1 MDFPH
6 FSPPSLKDVA
16 REAGV
21 SRATAQRALSN
32 SPRCLPET
40 KAKVQAAAASLGY
53 KPQPVFA
60 AMGARSRRTL
70 MGDLPLAYIEAT
82 ESRHRAGGAYFEAA
96 SERAYALGY
105 KLHRI
110 DLDTWTPIQRI
121 WDILHTRGFGGVL
134 VGGVRA
140 DNHSILLEN
149 KRFPIVCCG
158 RVDPLPFHTVRPAIL
173 SAVKRAFEEITDKGY
188 RRIGAAVLRHDPP
201 VEDDFSRLATA
212 LGCLHGLGP
221 EYGKIPPLA
230 CDIAAGAELVNWLRE
245 FRPDAV
251 LGFHDGLLSEIRD
264 AGFRVPED
272 IAFASLH
279 RGTAEPVAGL
289 DQNYRAIAFAAVNL
303 IDQLI
308 RHGEVG
314 IPGDPLTITVEAS
327 WFEGPTLPQKPVMKL
342 EESNLRG

>member
-1 MDFPH
+1 MAIPH
-6 FSPPSLKDVA
+6 SSPPSLKDVA

-21 SRATAQRALSN
+21 SRATAQRAISN

-60 AMGARSRRTL
+60 AMGARSRRKL

-82 ESRHRAGGAYFEAA
+82 ESRHRVGGAYYEAA
-96 SERAYALGY
+96 HERAAALGY

-110 DLDTWTPIQRI
+110 DLDNWTPIKRI
-121 WDILHTRGFGGVL
+121 WEILYTQGYGGIL

-140 DNHSILLEN
+140 DNHAVLLEN
-149 KRFPIVCCG
+149 KRFPVVCCG

-173 SAVKRAFEEITDKGY
+173 SAVKRAFEEITAKGY

-201 VEDDFSRLATA
+201 VEDDFTRLATA
-212 LGCLHGLGP
+212 LGCYHELGP
-221 EYGKIPPLA
+221 DYERIPPLV
-230 CDIAAGAELVNWLRE
+230 CGMEGGVELQNWLRE
-245 FRPDAV
+245 YKPDAV

-264 AGFRVPED
+264 AGMRVPKD

-279 RGTAEPVAGL
+279 RGDFEPGAGL
-289 DQNYRAIAFAAVNL
+289 DQNYKAIAYAAVNL
-303 IDQLI
+303 MDQLI

-314 IPGDPLTITVEAS
+314 IPEDPLTITVEAS
-327 WFEGPTLPQKPVMKL
+327 WFDGPTLPQKRTKRISP
-342 EESNLRG
+342 